1 MTPRERVLTAMRR
14 GIPDRVPMTMSLCP
28 SQMETFQKKTGAS
41 DPAEYFGI
49 EIRNAGPSPIPG
61 ARREE
66 TLEDGTPVVFDEW
79 GIGWYHTPSSKHFT
93 RMIHPLRNAE
103 TAAEIEAY
111 PFPTLDQDERYA
123 ELPSRV
129 RQLQEAG
136 YCVMGGAAPVGGTI
150 FWPAY
155 KLRGME
161 ELLVDF
167 AMGSPVAD
175 VLIERVT
182 TITVGMARQL
192 ARAGVDIVHTADDLG
207 TQRGMMLSM
216 EQFRRYIKPG
226 LKKVVEAAKSANPQV
241 LVSFHSDGDVM
252 ELIPEF
258 IEVGIDIL
266 NPLQPECIDVNE
278 AKRRFGRDLSF
289 WGAVGTQTTMPF
301 GTAEEVEQCVRDRIH
316 VLGEG
321 GGFMIAPTH
330 MVEPEVPWENVMAF
344 VEAVR
349 KYGSYESVG

>member
-1 MTPRERVLTAMRR
+1 M
-14 GIPDRVPMTMSLCP
+14 
-28 SQMETFQKKTGAS
+28 
-41 DPAEYFGI
+41 
-49 EIRNAGPSPIPG
+49 
-61 ARREE
+61 
-66 TLEDGTPVVFDEW
+66 
-79 GIGWYHTPSSKHFT
+79 
-93 RMIHPLRNAE
+93 
-103 TAAEIEAY
+103 
-111 PFPTLDQDERYA
+111 
-123 ELPSRV
+123 
-129 RQLQEAG
+129 
-136 YCVMGGAAPVGGTI
+136 GGTI

-349 KYGSYESVG
+349 KCGSYESVG